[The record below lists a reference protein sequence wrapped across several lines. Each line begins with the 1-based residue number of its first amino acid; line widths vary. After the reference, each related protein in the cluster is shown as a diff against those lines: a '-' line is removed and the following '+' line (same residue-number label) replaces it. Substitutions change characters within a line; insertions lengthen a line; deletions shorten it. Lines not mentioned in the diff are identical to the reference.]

1 MLESPEQQVTFAEVK
16 AAIDRLYRAHPGL
29 NAFIVKDVQYN
40 PITRDK
46 VLDVCRRG
54 GAESDAASQES
65 IRVAGCAPLIFFFY
79 EYGRQS
85 SVPASVE
92 LARKLYW
99 YAVTSIRGPF
109 DPRDSL
115 SGLLQSWGIP

>member
-1 MLESPEQQVTFAEVK
+1 VLESPAQKVTFAQLR
-16 AAIDRLYRAHPGL
+16 AAVDDLYRTHPGI
-29 NAFIVKDVQYN
+29 NGFIVKDVQYN
-40 PITRDK
+40 PTTRDK
-46 VLDVCRRG
+46 VLEVCRRG

-85 SVPASVE
+85 SVPASIE

-109 DPRDSL
+109 DSRDSL